1 MRLSAL
7 FGRTL
12 RDAPADLSRHTFR
25 LMTRAGLARQLS
37 PGRWGYLPLGWRVMR
52 RLESLIRDVLATL
65 PAQEVHLP
73 TGFDPPDAFAR
84 LARHEVESY
93 KDLPRFLFHM
103 AAAPAVFTRPAG
115 AYGCDLCALL
125 PGEAGPEEGA
135 ARLRAAVLST
145 IERLGVTTWLAE
157 AAPSESSPA
166 LALMLPHPQ
175 GQQQV
180 RRCTS
185 CEYTA
190 VADVARFRRGDA
202 GSDDLRPLEK
212 VSTPDCK
219 TIADLCA
226 FLGLGTQQTLKAVFY
241 TCHLPHDRT
250 GTILVMLRGDLDVSE
265 AKLLSLLRARSLE
278 PASEEAIRQA
288 GAVPGYASPIGLRL
302 AQEPGGPGL
311 FVVGDL
317 SLETMANFATGAN
330 QTGYHYINANFPR
343 DFSVS
348 VISDVALAP
357 AGAACPLCGAE
368 LGAESADR
376 LGMFHAPAPAA
387 GVTYLSLEGRPR
399 PVMLAFAS
407 LDMEAVLAAVV
418 ERHHDTDGII
428 WPRALAPYDVHLV
441 ALTRDE
447 EAAEAAERLY
457 ADLSTAGI
465 DVLYDDRG
473 LSPGVM
479 FADADLI
486 GIPLRLTISKRSLEG
501 GGVELKWRD
510 QPERSI
516 VRLENVI
523 KELRIILTS
532 GRPAAG

>member
-1 MRLSAL
+1 MRLSTL

-12 RDAPADLSRHTFR
+12 RDAPADLSRHAPR
-25 LMTRAGLARQLS
+25 LMTRAGLARQLAA
-37 PGRWGYLPLGWRVMR
+37 GRWGYLPLGWRVMR
-52 RLESLIRDVLATL
+52 RLEDLIRGVLATL

-73 TGFDPPDAFAR
+73 AGFDPPDAFVR
-84 LARHEVESY
+84 LARHDVESY

-103 AAAPAVFTRPAG
+103 AATPAVLTRPAG

-125 PGEAGPEEGA
+125 PEDTGPEERA
-135 ARLRAAVLST
+135 AHLRTAVLST
-145 IERLGVTTWLAE
+145 IEQLGVTAWLAE
-157 AAPSESSPA
+157 AVPPESHPA
-166 LALMLPHPQ
+166 FALVLPHQQ
-175 GQQQV
+175 GQQQM

-190 VADVARFRRGDA
+190 MADVARFRRGDA
-202 GSDDLRPLEK
+202 GQGDLRPLEK

-219 TIADLCA
+219 TIVDLCA
-226 FLGLGTQQTLKAVFY
+226 FLGLEPQQTLKAVFY
-241 TCHLPHDRT
+241 TCRLADDQT
-250 GTILVMLRGDLDVSE
+250 ETVLVMLRGDLDVSE

-278 PASEEAIRQA
+278 PASEEAIRQV
-288 GAVPGYASPIGLRL
+288 GAVPGYASPIGLKV
-302 AQEPGGPGL
+302 AQEPGGSGL
-311 FVVGDL
+311 FAVGDL

-330 QTGYHYINANFPR
+330 ETGYHYINASIPR
-343 DFSVS
+343 DFTVS
-348 VISDVALAP
+348 IISDVALAP
-357 AGAACPLCGAE
+357 DRATCPLCGAE
-368 LGAESADR
+368 LGVESVDR
-376 LGMFHAPAPAA
+376 LGMYHAPAPTA
-387 GVTYLSLEGRPR
+387 GMTYLGPEGRPR

-407 LDMEAVLAAVV
+407 LDLEALLAAVI
-418 ERHHDTDGII
+418 ERHHDEDGLI
-428 WPRALAPYDVHLV
+428 WPRFLAPYDVHLV

-447 EAAEAAERLY
+447 AAAETAEKLY

-486 GIPLRLTISKRSLEG
+486 GIPLRLTISKRSLEE

-523 KELRIILTS
+523 KELRIILAS
-532 GRPAAG
+532 GRPATG